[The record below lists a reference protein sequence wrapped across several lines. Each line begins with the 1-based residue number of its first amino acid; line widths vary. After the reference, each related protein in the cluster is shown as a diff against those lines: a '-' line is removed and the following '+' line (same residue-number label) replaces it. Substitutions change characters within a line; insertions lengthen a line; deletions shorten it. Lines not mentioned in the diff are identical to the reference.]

1 MLCLVVVMGNPGLG
15 RGHFWRWLCQN
26 VAETVTHLILSSGGH
41 NDTIP
46 SMLSSKYMYYELNA
60 TIILDLC
67 GNIHP

>member
-1 MLCLVVVMGNPGLG
+1 VAI
-15 RGHFWRWLCQN
+15 FWRVAVPN
-26 VAETVTHLILSSGGH
+26 VAETVTHLIFSSGGH